1 MFKNKPKRLNKNN
14 SNVMKLNKTFS
25 FVVSALLLVI
35 FTSSPLAATENLEV
49 TPIDKSK
56 MIRMELSTPIEASI
70 NIMLI
75 NKADKVVYRDQIS
88 PGATFDEE
96 FDFST
101 VRQGTYTLVSEM
113 GNMRYNRILKVTG
126 DAVNV
131 TESFYSFVPQF
142 KLMGDRL
149 MIQYIKNP
157 DENIAIT
164 IENEKE
170 LIYDDYYT
178 DQENVVNITY
188 DLGNLSEENY
198 LVNFSSGKNFFTYE
212 FKLIQE

>member
-1 MFKNKPKRLNKNN
+1 
-14 SNVMKLNKTFS
+14 MKLNKTFS

-126 DAVNV
+126 DAVKF

-142 KLMGDRL
+142 KLVGDRL

-178 DQENVVNITY
+178 DQENIINITY